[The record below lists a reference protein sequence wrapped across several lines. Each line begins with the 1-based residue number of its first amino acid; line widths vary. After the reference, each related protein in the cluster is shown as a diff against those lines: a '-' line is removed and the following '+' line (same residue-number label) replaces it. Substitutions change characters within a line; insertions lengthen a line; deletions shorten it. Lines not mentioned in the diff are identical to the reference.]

1 MNPLVVKKVQR
12 RPFEA
17 VTSSRTPFLHS
28 LELVYRKVPQFVLK
42 AVLPCKAYAWSSFFR
57 LNTNT
62 REKKCWS
69 TSHKHWSATQLSGNG
84 KKADLNG
91 SRGSFTVTTQTEKAH
106 WIKYI
111 QTESRMRGACIY
123 FSRIAEWIHFLGLT
137 SMIQQTEMWHFN
149 SYTHTPFHINL
160 LVKTLRR

>member
-111 QTESRMRGACIY
+111 QTESRMRGRAYISLSLLNGFISLAWLLW
-123 FSRIAEWIHFLGLT
+123 FSRQKCGISTATHIHLFILT
-137 SMIQQTEMWHFN
+137 CW
-149 SYTHTPFHINL
+149 
-160 LVKTLRR
+160 